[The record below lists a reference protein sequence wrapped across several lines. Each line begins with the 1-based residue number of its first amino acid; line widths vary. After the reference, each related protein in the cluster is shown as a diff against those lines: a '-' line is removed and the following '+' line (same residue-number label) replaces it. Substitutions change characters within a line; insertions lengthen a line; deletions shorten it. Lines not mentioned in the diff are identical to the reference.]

1 MEKTGKAGLTED
13 FKSIGSE
20 LVSPLW
26 LFPSAEW
33 NRQLKTQNE
42 QRNSSFVYCLNW
54 SPDYEFSPAW

>member
-1 MEKTGKAGLTED
+1 MEKTGKAGLTEE

-20 LVSPLW
+20 LVAAIW

-33 NRQLKTQNE
+33 NQQLQTQNE
-42 QRNSSFVYCLNW
+42 QWNSSFVSRLNW